1 MNILVT
7 GAAGFIG
14 SNLSESLIQKNHQV
28 SGIDNFLTGKFENL
42 SNIIN
47 SNKFK
52 FIEGDITDFNTCL
65 EITKNIDVVIHQ
77 AALGS
82 VPRSIKTPLDTNQN
96 NVNGFLNMI
105 ESSRLNNIEKFIYAS
120 SSSVYG
126 DSESLPKIESLIG
139 KPLSP
144 YAVTKYVN
152 ELYAEVYFKTYG
164 LKTIG
169 LRYFNVFG
177 KHQDPNG
184 QYAAVIP
191 KFIKSFLGGNSPI
204 INGDGSYSR
213 DFTYIKNVIKMNHLA
228 IETNDDKVFGTVFNT
243 ATGKRHTIKEMTE
256 FIKLELSNHKKS
268 ILEIPISYSSNR
280 IGDIPHSHAN
290 IDRARKLLNYDP
302 DFSFQEGIRD
312 CLSWYIK
319 NL

>member
-1 MNILVT
+1 M
-7 GAAGFIG
+7 
-14 SNLSESLIQKNHQV
+14 
-28 SGIDNFLTGKFENL
+28 
-42 SNIIN
+42 
-47 SNKFK
+47 
-52 FIEGDITDFNTCL
+52 
-65 EITKNIDVVIHQ
+65 
-77 AALGS
+77 GS

-191 KFIKSFLGGNSPI
+191 KFIKSFLGGNSPT

-290 IDRARKLLNYDP
+290 IDRAR
-302 DFSFQEGIRD
+302 SF
-312 CLSWYIK
+312 
-319 NL
+319 

>member
-1 MNILVT
+1 MKILVT

-14 SNLSESLIQKNHQV
+14 SNLCESLVEKKHQV
-28 SGIDNFLTGKFENL
+28 IGIDNFITGRIENL

-47 SNKFK
+47 SKNFK
-52 FIEGDITDFNTCL
+52 FIEGDITDYNTCL
-65 EITKNIDVVIHQ
+65 EITKDVNIVIHQ

-105 ESSRLNNIEKFIYAS
+105 ESSRLNNIDKFIYAS

-126 DSESLPKIESLIG
+126 DSESLPKIESVIG

-144 YAVTKYVN
+144 YAVTKSIN
-152 ELYAEVYFKTYG
+152 ELYAGVYFKTYG

-191 KFIKSFLGGNSPI
+191 KFIKLFLEGNSPT

-213 DFTYIKNVIKMNHLA
+213 DFTYIKNVIKMNLLA
-228 IETNDDKVFGTVFNT
+228 LETNDERVFGGVFNT
-243 ATGKRHTIKEMTE
+243 ATGERYTIKEMTE
-256 FIKLELSNHKKS
+256 FIKSELSYHKKS
-268 ILEIPISYSSNR
+268 IKEIPISYSSNR

-290 IDRARKLLNYDP
+290 IDKAKNLLNYHP
-302 DFSFQEGIRD
+302 DFSFKQGIID
-312 CLSWYIK
+312 CLEWYIN

>member
-96 NVNGFLNMI
+96 NVNGFLNII

-243 ATGKRHTIKEMTE
+243 ATGQRHTIKEMTE

>member
-96 NVNGFLNMI
+96 NVNGFLNII

>member
-1 MNILVT
+1 MKILVT

-14 SNLSESLIQKNHQV
+14 SNLCESLVEKKHQV
-28 SGIDNFLTGKFENL
+28 IGIDNFITGRIENL

-47 SNKFK
+47 SKNFK
-52 FIEGDITDFNTCL
+52 FIEGDITDYNTCL
-65 EITKNIDVVIHQ
+65 EITKDVNVVIHQ

-105 ESSRLNNIEKFIYAS
+105 ESSRLNNIDKFIYAS

-126 DSESLPKIESLIG
+126 DSESLPKIESVIG

-144 YAVTKYVN
+144 YAVTKSIN
-152 ELYAEVYFKTYG
+152 ELYAGVYFKTYG

-191 KFIKSFLGGNSPI
+191 KFIKLFLEGNSPT

-213 DFTYIKNVIKMNHLA
+213 DFTYIKNVIKMNLLA
-228 IETNDDKVFGTVFNT
+228 LETNDERVFGGVFNT
-243 ATGKRHTIKEMTE
+243 ATGERYTIKEMTE
-256 FIKLELSNHKKS
+256 FIKSELSYHKKS
-268 ILEIPISYSSNR
+268 IKEIPISYSSNR

-290 IDRARKLLNYDP
+290 IDKAKNLLNYHP
-302 DFSFQEGIRD
+302 DFSFKQGIID
-312 CLSWYIK
+312 CLEWYIN

>member
-14 SNLSESLIQKNHQV
+14 SNLCESIIEKNHQV
-28 SGIDNFLTGKFENL
+28 YGIDNFLTGRIENL
-42 SNIIN
+42 SSIID
-47 SNKFK
+47 SKKFK
-52 FIEGDITDFNTCL
+52 FIEGDITDFNTCF
-65 EITKNIDVVIHQ
+65 EITKNIDVVLHQ

-96 NVNGFLNMI
+96 NVNGFLNII
-105 ESSRLNNIEKFIYAS
+105 ESSRLNNVDKFIYAS

-126 DSESLPKIESLIG
+126 DSESLPKIESVIG

-144 YAVTKYVN
+144 YAVTKHVN

-191 KFIKSFLGGNSPI
+191 KFIKSFLDGNSPI

-213 DFTYIKNVIKMNHLA
+213 DFTYIKNVIKMNLLA
-228 IETNDDKVFGTVFNT
+228 LETKDDEVFGNVFNT
-243 ATGKRHTIKEMTE
+243 ATGQRHTIKEMTE
-256 FIKLELSNHKKS
+256 FIKSELSNYKKS
-268 ILEIPISYSSNR
+268 ILEIPILYSSNR
-280 IGDIPHSHAN
+280 VGDIPHSHAN
-290 IDRARKLLNYDP
+290 IDRAKKLLNYDP
-302 DFSFQEGIRD
+302 DFSFQEGIID

>member
-126 DSESLPKIESLIG
+126 DSESLPKIQSLIG

-191 KFIKSFLGGNSPI
+191 KFIKSFLGGNSPT

-228 IETNDDKVFGTVFNT
+228 IETNDDTV
-243 ATGKRHTIKEMTE
+243 
-256 FIKLELSNHKKS
+256 
-268 ILEIPISYSSNR
+268 SYT
-280 IGDIPHSHAN
+280 HL
-290 IDRARKLLNYDP
+290 RAH
-302 DFSFQEGIRD
+302 ET
-312 CLSWYIK
+312 
-319 NL
+319 